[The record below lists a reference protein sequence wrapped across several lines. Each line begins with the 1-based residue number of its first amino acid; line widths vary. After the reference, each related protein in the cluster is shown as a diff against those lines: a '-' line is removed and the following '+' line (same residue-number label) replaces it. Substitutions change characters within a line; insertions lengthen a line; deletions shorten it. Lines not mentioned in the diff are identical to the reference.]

1 MRDYPA
7 HAPLASAE
15 RPNEKTRNA
24 RASARP
30 LDGRSCRKSGDAKG
44 LPLAARERSGH
55 TGGGGGDGAKWSGPA
70 GIRPIGYVTDV
81 GLSWKTGRC
90 ADQNIID
97 LD

>member
-44 LPLAARERSGH
+44 LPLAVRQRSGH
-55 TGGGGGDGAKWSGPA
+55 TGGGAEWSGPA
-70 GIRPIGYVTDV
+70 RIRPIGYVTDV
-81 GLSWKTGRC
+81 GISWKSGRC
-90 ADQNIID
+90 AMYVEK
-97 LD
+97 LKR

>member
-24 RASARP
+24 ERMRDR
-30 LDGRSCRKSGDAKG
+30 LMDGSCRKSGDAKG

-55 TGGGGGDGAKWSGPA
+55 TGGGAEWSGPA
-70 GIRPIGYVTDV
+70 GSGLLVT
-81 GLSWKTGRC
+81 SPTS
-90 ADQNIID
+90 A
-97 LD
+97 